1 MLTTAAACVFAYKAV
16 CVCFVCEYHA
26 CMIALQRIRPAS
38 LEAPFAEKSIIFLQN
53 TNKSYR
59 WQTRS
64 RDVND
69 THSIPIHVNHSA
81 NSIQPSILCGRCV

>member
-59 WQTRS
+59 WQTIL
-64 RDVND
+64 RDVRQ
-69 THSIPIHVNHSA
+69 IAFNHQYCA
-81 NSIQPSILCGRCV
+81 GAVYNRCF